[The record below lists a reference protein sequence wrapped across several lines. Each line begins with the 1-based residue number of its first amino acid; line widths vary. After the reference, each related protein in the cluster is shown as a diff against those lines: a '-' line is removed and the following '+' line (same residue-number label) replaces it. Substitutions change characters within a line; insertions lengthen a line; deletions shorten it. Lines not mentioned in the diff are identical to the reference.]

1 MFSDFRSNEDFING
15 LSHKS
20 DIKLE
25 QAEQVNGILEETFL
39 VGKEN
44 KDKIVAEIVNKLCVD
59 EEKAGSLCNDSMDV
73 LKDSLVEKIKKPF
86 K

>member
-1 MFSDFRSNEDFING
+1 M
-15 LSHKS
+15 
-20 DIKLE
+20 
-25 QAEQVNGILEETFL
+25 EETFL